1 MWKRTKTG
9 REAAPGLAM
18 ARAGGAV
25 KKGPLSTRAR
35 RGLDCAP
42 GLGVVP
48 GHGWAGGWGREGYGK
63 GCGRAMEGP
72 HGAGVWVGTC
82 RGLRRCTG
90 AKKATGWVAFVLRDG
105 G

>member
-1 MWKRTKTG
+1 MWNRTKNG

-25 KKGPLSTRAR
+25 KKGLSSTRAW

-42 GLGVVP
+42 GLAVVP
-48 GHGWAGGWGREGYGK
+48 GHGWAGGWGREGCGK
-63 GCGRAMEGP
+63 GYGRAVEGP
-72 HGAGVWVGTC
+72 HGAGAWAGTC

-90 AKKATGWVAFVLRDG
+90 AKKATAWVALVLRYG